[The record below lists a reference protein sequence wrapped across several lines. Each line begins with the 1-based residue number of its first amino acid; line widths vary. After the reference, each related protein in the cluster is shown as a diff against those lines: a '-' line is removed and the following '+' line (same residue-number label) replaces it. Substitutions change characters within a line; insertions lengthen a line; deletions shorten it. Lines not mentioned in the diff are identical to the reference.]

1 MSAIRSRGMKPELRV
16 RRAAHTAGYR
26 FRLHRDSLP
35 GRPDLVFVNRK
46 KVIFVHGCFW
56 HRHDNC
62 ADGRLPKSNASYWEP
77 KLARNVERDA
87 EHLAKLKATG
97 WKVLVIWECQ
107 TADQHQLSKR
117 LRRFL
122 G

>member
-1 MSAIRSRGMKPELRV
+1 MKPELRV

-62 ADGRLPKSNASYWEP
+62 ADGRLPMSNASYWEP